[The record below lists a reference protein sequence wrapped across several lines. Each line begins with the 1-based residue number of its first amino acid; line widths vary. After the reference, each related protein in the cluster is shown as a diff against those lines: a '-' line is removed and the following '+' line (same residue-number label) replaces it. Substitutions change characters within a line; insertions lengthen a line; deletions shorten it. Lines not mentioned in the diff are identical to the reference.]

1 VSCRM
6 ADKITEN
13 TTYKVLL
20 IEDDKLDQMTFER
33 LVKEQQLPYD
43 YKIAGSFA
51 QAKNILDSN
60 KFDVVIADYFL
71 GDGTAFDVLNL
82 MQDTPVVF
90 ATGAGNEEIAVKAM
104 KAGAYDYMIKDA
116 ERNYLKVL
124 PQVIEKA
131 LSHKKTEDALKQ
143 YHSNLETL
151 VKQRTEQLAEEKEL
165 LSVTLSSM
173 TDGVIAVDVEKR
185 IILFNKV
192 AENLTGWS
200 FEEAQGK
207 QVDEILR
214 VIDEKTKKTVESP
227 IDKVLL
233 SGKTESGTDHD
244 VLIARNGG
252 KCPVSATAAPLCKNG
267 RALIGSV
274 CVFRNVSREREIDR
288 MKTDFVSCVSH
299 ELRTP
304 LTAIK
309 AYTATIL
316 RAPNMSEKTKR
327 EFLTVIDEESN
338 LLKNLIEGL
347 LEISRIETGTFE
359 IVREPV
365 DIAVLIDQLLP
376 TLQPLADKKNIQ
388 LKTDIGDEL
397 GLLQADASKIQSMIM
412 NLVNNAIRFTTEH
425 GHVSISAQRQGQ
437 EVVIEIADTGMGIPK
452 EALGKIFDRFY
463 RVHRPGKQIQGT
475 GLGLAIVKEIV
486 NMHAGRIEVES
497 EPGNGT
503 TFTVFLPL
511 DTQAKTDDSSI
522 KVPISSLFA
531 DF

>member
-1 VSCRM
+1 M

-13 TTYKVLL
+13 TRYRILL
-20 IEDDKLDQMTFER
+20 IEDDKLDQMAFER
-33 LVKEQQLPYD
+33 LVKEQELLYD

-51 QAKNILDSN
+51 QAKSILESD
-60 KFDVVIADYFL
+60 KFDIMIVDYFL
-71 GDGTAFDVLNL
+71 GDGTAFDVLDL
-82 MQDTPVVF
+82 TEDTPVVF
-90 ATGAGNEEIAVKAM
+90 ATGAGNEETAVKAM
-104 KAGAYDYMIKDA
+104 KAGAYDYIIKDV

-192 AENLTGWS
+192 AESLTGWS
-200 FEEAQGK
+200 FQEVKVRAI
-207 QVDEILR
+207 DEILR
-214 VIDEKTKKTVESP
+214 VIDEKTKKSVQSP
-227 IDKVLL
+227 IDKVLS
-233 SGKTESGTDHD
+233 SGKTESGTDRD
-244 VLIARNGG
+244 VLIARD
-252 KCPVSATAAPLCKNG
+252 KSYCPISATAAPLCKNG
-267 RALIGSV
+267 KTLIGIV
-274 CVFRNVSREREIDR
+274 MVFRDVSREREIDR

-309 AYTATIL
+309 AYAATIL
-316 RAPNMSEKTKR
+316 RDPNMPEQTKR
-327 EFLTVIDEESN
+327 EFLAVINEESD

-347 LEISRIETGTFE
+347 LEISRIESGTVKFS
-359 IVREPV
+359 REPV
-365 DIAVLIDQLLP
+365 DIAAVIDQVLSG
-376 TLQPLADKKNIQ
+376 LQHLADKKNIQ
-388 LKTDIGDEL
+388 LTTDIGDEL
-397 GLLQADASKIQSMIM
+397 GQLQGDEGKIQSMVM
-412 NLVNNAIRFTTEH
+412 NLVNNAIKFTLEH
-425 GHVSISAQRQGQ
+425 GQVSISARREDQ
-437 EVVIEIADTGMGIPK
+437 ELVISVSDTGIGIPK
-452 EALGKIFDRFY
+452 NALSRIFDRFY
-463 RVHRPGKQIQGT
+463 RVHRPGKQIPGT

-497 EPGNGT
+497 QLGQGT

-511 DTQAKTDDSSI
+511 NTQAA
-522 KVPISSLFA
+522 LYL
-531 DF
+531 

>member
-1 VSCRM
+1 YR
-6 ADKITEN
+6 
-13 TTYKVLL
+13 VLL

-82 MQDTPVVF
+82 MQDTPVLF

-104 KAGAYDYMIKDA
+104 KAGAYDYMIKDV

-143 YHSNLETL
+143 YHSNLEAL
-151 VKQRTEQLAEEKEL
+151 VKHRTEQLAEEKEL

-173 TDGVIAVDVEKR
+173 TDAVIAVDTEKR

-244 VLIARNGG
+244 VLVTRDGG
-252 KCPVSATAAPLCKNG
+252 KCPVSATAAPLCENN
-267 RALIGSV
+267 RTLIGSV
-274 CVFRNVSREREIDR
+274 YVFRDVSLEREIDR
-288 MKTDFVSCVSH
+288 MKTGFVSSVSH

-304 LTAIK
+304 LTSIK

-316 RAPNMSEKTKR
+316 RDPGMPEQTKR
-327 EFLTVIDEESN
+327 EFLAIINEESN
-338 LLKNLIEGL
+338 RLKNLIEGL

-397 GLLQADASKIQSMIM
+397 VLLQADEGKIQSMVM
-412 NLVNNAIRFTTEH
+412 NLVNNAIKFTPEH
-425 GHVSISAQRQGQ
+425 GQVSISAQRRGQ
-437 EVVIEIADTGMGIPK
+437 ELVISVSDTGMGIPK
-452 EALGKIFDRFY
+452 VALSRIFDRFY
-463 RVHRPGKQIQGT
+463 RVHRPGKQIPGT

-497 EPGNGT
+497 EPGKGT